1 MRKST
6 IINKQTGLE
15 AICFMVIIYR
25 TLKML
30 HRLYFGRLQT
40 ECGNYRMIA
49 EEAYKQF
56 LQIQGRDLLS
66 RSMDGQLKDWL
77 DLMEEVCV

>member
-1 MRKST
+1 
-6 IINKQTGLE
+6 
-15 AICFMVIIYR
+15 
-25 TLKML
+25 
-30 HRLYFGRLQT
+30 
-40 ECGNYRMIA
+40 MIA

-77 DLMEEVCV
+77 DLMEEVCVWHLVTMSSSQF